1 MLAADSTPL
10 PVSAL
15 RRRLLNWYEQNRR
28 DLPWRRHPSPYHT
41 VVSEFMLQQTQV
53 ATVLPYFEKWVQSF
67 PDFPTL
73 GAAPEETVLKH
84 WEGLGYYSRARNL
97 HQLAREVAA
106 MDALPQTAEDWI
118 RLPGVGPYTAAAI
131 ASIAFGQPAAV
142 ADGNVVRVL
151 ARLRGDTVEYPD
163 AASALKSCRPHARK
177 LLYTRRP
184 GDFNQA
190 VMELGALICRPRQPA
205 CLLCPWR
212 EHCRAHGAGIAADL
226 PRIRR
231 QKTVSRAISRCFAR
245 RQRGD
250 RTEILLERISGSA
263 ARLAGQY
270 QLPAFPAGVGPAG
283 PPLLVRSRGIGNERI
298 RESIFAPPPGWPPN
312 PLPTALHWVP
322 GEELDRITIP
332 GPHRRWITQLLHH

>member
-1 MLAADSTPL
+1 MAAPAIDFHPEEFRH
-10 PVSAL
+10 AL
-15 RRRLLNWYEQNRR
+15 RDWFALHRRP
-28 DLPWRRHPSPYHT
+28 LPWRLRPGLYAT
-41 VVSEFMLQQTQV
+41 VVSEFMLQQTRV
-53 ATVLPYFEKWVQSF
+53 ETVLPFFQKWMEAL
-67 PDFPTL
+67 PDFKALASCPDERL
-73 GAAPEETVLKH
+73 LKL
-84 WEGLGYYSRARNL
+84 WEGLGYYRRAHYLRV
-97 HQLAREVAA
+97 LARELAKRAEWPRKAA
-106 MDALPQTAEDWI
+106 EWMEM
-118 RLPGVGPYTAAAI
+118 PGVGPYTAAAI